1 MGGWINQM
9 VNQTSISPVIVRL
22 SENSAA
28 DLARIELESNT
39 PPWSAKLFAGEFEQ
53 KHSLVFGAR
62 AAGQLVGFLVVH
74 FTWDEAHIVNF
85 GILRSF
91 RRQGVGRT
99 LLDTVV
105 CELNSRGVR
114 WVTLEVRKSN
124 VAAIGLYGSFGFS
137 EVGLRERYYSDN
149 QEDGLVMSLN
159 IRQYLDTKL
168 ALHGNTAANG

>member
-1 MGGWINQM
+1 M
-9 VNQTSISPVIVRL
+9 VNQASISPVILRL
-22 SENSAA
+22 SASSAA

-39 PPWSAKLFAGEFEQ
+39 PPWSEKFFEGEFAQ

-74 FTWDEAHIVNF
+74 VTWDEAHIVNF
-85 GILRSF
+85 GLLKAF
-91 RRQGVGRT
+91 RRQGIGRT
-99 LLDTVV
+99 LLDAVI

-124 VAAIGLYGSFGFS
+124 AAALGLYASFGFS

-159 IRQYLDTKL
+159 IRQYLDSKL
-168 ALHGNTAANG
+168 ALQDDTVANG